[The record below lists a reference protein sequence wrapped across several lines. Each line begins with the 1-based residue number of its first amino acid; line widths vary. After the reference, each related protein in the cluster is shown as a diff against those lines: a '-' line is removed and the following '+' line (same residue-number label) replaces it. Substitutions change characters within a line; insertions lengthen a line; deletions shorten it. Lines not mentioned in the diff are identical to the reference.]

1 VSRKVLLAWPASREE
16 LEIFEERVRGLA
28 ELACLKS
35 GADLLQEIRD
45 AEVVVS
51 SRLPDEAILA
61 AEKLRFIQ
69 STSAGVDA
77 FNFELLRERG
87 VMLASAKG
95 CNARAVAE
103 HALTLLLALAKRV
116 AFMDRKVKAG
126 EWVPWT
132 SETYL
137 DDLEGR
143 TVGIIGYGRI
153 GRELARMCK
162 CLGMRV
168 LAVRRR
174 PPKEGRDEYAEF
186 VGGLEDMKYVLS
198 SSDYVVIA
206 LPLTP
211 ETEGLIGEDELRA
224 MKRSAY
230 LINVGRGRVIREEA
244 LYRALKEGWIAG
256 AAIDVWWEYPPS
268 PGALSRLGVHKLEN
282 VVATPHK
289 AGWTRRARMRCLEF
303 AAENV
308 RKYLLGER
316 PLNLVDYSTRY

>member
-1 VSRKVLLAWPASREE
+1 MLLAWPAGGEE
-16 LEIFEERVRGLA
+16 LAVFKGRLEGLA
-28 ELACLKS
+28 ELTCLKS
-35 GADLLQEIRD
+35 RAELLREIRD

-69 STSAGVDA
+69 AVSAGVDS

-87 VMLASAKG
+87 IMLASAKG

-103 HALTLLLALAKRV
+103 HALALLLALAKRV
-116 AFMDRKVKAG
+116 TYLDREVKAG
-126 EWVPWT
+126 RWVPWT
-132 SETYL
+132 GETYL
-137 DDLEGR
+137 EDLEGK

-168 LAVRRR
+168 MAVKRR
-174 PPKEGRDEYAEF
+174 PPEEGRDEYADF
-186 VGGLEDMKYVLS
+186 VGGPGDLERVLS
-198 SSDYVVIA
+198 SSDYVVVA

-230 LINVGRGRVIREEA
+230 LINVGRGPVIREEA

-268 PGALSRLGVHKLEN
+268 SNAPSRLGVHRLEN

-289 AGWTRRARMRCLEF
+289 AGWTRRARLRCLKF

-308 RKYLLGER
+308 RRYLLGEE
-316 PLNLVDYSTRY
+316 PLNVVNYDNPY